1 MELAE
6 QKQRVN
12 IGEQYRAVGKFGE
25 QGEVKKIALSVKQ
38 HRITCFQTQQFVR
51 TAECFCI
58 I

>member
-25 QGEVKKIALSVKQ
+25 QGEVKKSHCLSNS
-38 HRITCFQTQQFVR
+38 I
-51 TAECFCI
+51 E
-58 I
+58 